1 MSKDVFD
8 NELND
13 YLEKEEEKCECSF
26 CGCEIEK
33 GKTWC
38 SKECMIAEE
47 ND

>member
-13 YLEKEEEKCECSF
+13 YLESQEEKAECLF
-26 CGCEIEK
+26 CGNKIK
-33 GKTWC
+33 LNKLFC
-38 SKECMIAEE
+38 SKECYIAAM